1 MHCRGRRSPM
11 SSQYILNYE
20 TSIMV
25 HCVQRLISPGCEL
38 SDRIALA
45 RAISDLLRCRRA
57 VLVPH
62 DIQGLSHREIA
73 MLLGVSLSA
82 SLICP
87 GHITTSEACF
97 ITGRWLRPYRQLA
110 LAPRR
115 RTMKTF
121 RLCRCGT
128 SRLYVGLTV

>member
-1 MHCRGRRSPM
+1 
-11 SSQYILNYE
+11 
-20 TSIMV
+20 MV
-25 HCVQRLISPGCEL
+25 HCVQRLISPGCEP

-82 SLICP
+82 AESNLSRAHHHLRGVLHYKSLVP
-87 GHITTSEACF
+87 TLPATRAGASAEDNENLQAVQM
-97 ITGRWLRPYRQLA
+97 WN
-110 LAPRR
+110 
-115 RTMKTF
+115 
-121 RLCRCGT
+121 
-128 SRLYVGLTV
+128 